1 MRRFH
6 SLIAFS
12 VFAMSLLPWCELQA
26 DTQGIHVALKIVND
40 LYFYKNHQALV
51 VGIND
56 YEKWPRLPYA
66 VSDARETAQQK
77 PPVQTAYRK
86 ASTSVSQPQTPGIA
100 VENQASS
107 KASVKTTRT
116 ELPKQQETASLHVPE
131 VKPDRGLGALMVT
144 GNVPDARVCIDR
156 KEVSF
161 WALPEEAWMYRG
173 TAPFETHELAQGRH
187 EVRVHQD
194 GYLEEVKIV
203 HINAGET
210 LKLKAMLFE
219 SLSMIGDEVMIW
231 AAPEAPPSA
240 FHTGFGG

>member
-1 MRRFH
+1 M
-6 SLIAFS
+6 AFS

-26 DTQGIHVALKIVND
+26 DTQCIHVALKIGND

-51 VGIND
+51 VGING
-56 YEKWPRLPYA
+56 YEKWFGLPHA
-66 VSDARETAQQK
+66 VSDAREAAQQK

-86 ASTSVSQPQTPGIA
+86 ASTSVSKPQPPGTA
-100 VENQASS
+100 ADNQRFS
-107 KASVKTTRT
+107 KASVKTTGT
-116 ELPKQQETASLHVPE
+116 EPPKPQDVAGPHVPE
-131 VKPDRGLGALMVT
+131 VRPDKGLGALMVT

-161 WALPEEAWMYRG
+161 WVLPGEAWMYRR

-210 LKLKAMLFE
+210 LKLKAMLFK
-219 SLSMIGDEVMIW
+219 SLSMIGDELMIW

-240 FHTGFGG
+240 FRTGFGG